1 MTTIQGLY
9 CSFCAKPQDDV
20 DKLVAGPGVY
30 ICNNCVDLCITI
42 IAEGDGSTP
51 EVMLWERKT
60 DEEILESLPRMAMVS
75 AQADRR
81 IQTLVDLLRTRGV
94 AWARIGEALGV
105 TRQSAWERFSADL

>member
-51 EVMLWERKT
+51 K
-60 DEEILESLPRMAMVS
+60 
-75 AQADRR
+75 
-81 IQTLVDLLRTRGV
+81 
-94 AWARIGEALGV
+94 
-105 TRQSAWERFSADL
+105 